1 MVKIQT
7 KMKKNQVLEYDEI
20 SESLKEKDSKNRIY
34 KLDSYTV
41 LKVKELTKI
50 YKSNEHSVEALKN
63 LNLKI
68 KKGEFIA
75 ILGPSGSGKTT
86 LINVLGALDIPTSG
100 EIIYN
105 VDNNGEGRD
114 ITKMSSKEHKEMR
127 LRKIGLIF
135 QFYNLFPILTA
146 YENVELPMII
156 SKKNATERK
165 KRAEELLNMVGLGQR
180 MHHLPSQLSGGE
192 MQRVAIARSLSNK
205 PSILIADEPTGELD
219 TETTKQIIKLFLE
232 LKNAGQSIL
241 MVTHNRR
248 IAETADRIITLK
260 DGEIINERK
269 GGKPLENIWK
279 N

>member
-1 MVKIQT
+1 
-7 KMKKNQVLEYDEI
+7 MKKNQNQVLEYEEK
-20 SESLKEKDSKNRIY
+20 SGSSKEKDSKNRIY
-34 KLDSYTV
+34 KLDSYIV
-41 LKVKELTKI
+41 LEVKELTKT
-50 YKSNEHSVEALKN
+50 YKSNEHAVEALKN
-63 LNLKI
+63 VNLKI

-75 ILGPSGSGKTT
+75 IVGPSGSGKTT
-86 LINVLGALDIPTSG
+86 LINVLGALDFPTSG

-105 VDNNGEGRD
+105 VDNNGVGRD

-146 YENVELPMII
+146 YENVELPMVI
-156 SKKNATERK
+156 SKKNAAERK
-165 KRAEELLNMVGLGQR
+165 KRVEELLNLVGLGQR

-219 TETTKQIIKLFLE
+219 TKTTKQIIKLFLE

-260 DGEIINERK
+260 DGEIINEIK
-269 GGKPLENIWK
+269 GGKPLEDTWEN
-279 N
+279 